1 MDPIDLSRLREF
13 SDGTDHGVR
22 YLAALFLGHMDEC
35 VAAIRAAVEAGD
47 GERIRTEAHRG
58 AGTAGA
64 CGARGLSTGLLELE
78 SLGAGGQV
86 DESSARLP
94 AIEREVKGIREFLD
108 RAFDTPPAGEHAAP
122 EVQP

>member
-1 MDPIDLSRLREF
+1 MNPIDLSRLREF

-22 YLAALFLGHMDEC
+22 YLAALFISHMDEC
-35 VAAIRAAVEAGD
+35 VASIRAAVTAED
-47 GERIRTEAHRG
+47 GERVRTEAHRG

-64 CGARGLSTGLLELE
+64 CGAQGLYRGLLELE
-78 SLGAGGQV
+78 SLGASGQIG
-86 DESSARLP
+86 ESSARLP

-108 RAFDTPPAGEHAAP
+108 RTFDTPPAGEHAAP